1 MESFD
6 SQQTQRR
13 YHNMMHQKT
22 LASLF
27 ALTVALGLSL
37 TATAQHGGGRP
48 AGAGAGLGAGA
59 GVGAGVGASA
69 NGLDHAQAGAATTT
83 HGSINTGAQAP
94 SSALSNTHLSSSLT
108 SALTH
113 SGITIPGGNLQT
125 ACSGFKNL
133 GQCVAALHVSKNLG
147 LSFTDLQSKMSG
159 SGAESLGKAI
169 QDLGGAN
176 VNAKTE
182 AKKGTKQAN
191 ADLSAAATAS

>member
-1 MESFD
+1 
-6 SQQTQRR
+6 
-13 YHNMMHQKT
+13 MMHKKT

-48 AGAGAGLGAGA
+48 AGAGAGMGAGA
-59 GVGAGVGASA
+59 SA
-69 NGLDHAQAGAATTT
+69 TGLDHAQTGAATAT
-83 HGSINTGAQAP
+83 HGSINAGAQSP

-133 GQCVAALHVSKNLG
+133 GQCVAALHVSNNLG

-176 VNAKTE
+176 VNAKSE
-182 AKKGTKQAN
+182 AKKGAKQAN